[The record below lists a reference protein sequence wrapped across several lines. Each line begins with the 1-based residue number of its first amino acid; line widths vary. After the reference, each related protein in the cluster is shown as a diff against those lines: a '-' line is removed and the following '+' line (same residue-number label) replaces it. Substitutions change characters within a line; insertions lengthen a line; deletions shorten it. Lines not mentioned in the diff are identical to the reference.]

1 MIAAITTVKSTMAMV
16 GIATA
21 STVIGSMAQ
30 AAVNETTPIS
40 LGAAVGVGGVV
51 VGGAW
56 FLSSKLTKIDD
67 RLNQIEKKIGI
78 NGHYKQP
85 KNE

>member
-1 MIAAITTVKSTMAMV
+1 MALV
-16 GIATA
+16 GIAAA
-21 STVIGSMAQ
+21 STVIGTMAQ
-30 AAVNETTPIS
+30 AAVNETTPIT
-40 LGAAVGVGGVV
+40 LGAAVAAGGVV

-78 NGHYKQP
+78 NGHYKLP
-85 KNE
+85 KQDEH